1 MTNEKKQQIIE
12 LLKDKEVADSIGVMS
27 EGLVKL
33 FESIPADEPEEK
45 KPYDPGL
52 WFPKADERYYEAYVG
67 KDTIYGLSVGAENG
81 VAYPDNCW
89 KTSERAIEVGKK
101 IKFLM
106 LVERIRDTLQHE
118 GAVPNGFWVIV
129 FNEGDFEYAEIE
141 DVARIAGIKSLNTL
155 NSRKDKP
162 GNWTLGQLVH
172 IAAYFNRPVEW
183 LLADHSKE
191 GT

>member
-12 LLKDKEVADSIGVMS
+12 LLKDKETADAIGVIS

-45 KPYDPGL
+45 KPYDPGFWL
-52 WFPKADERYYEAYVG
+52 PKADERYYEAYVG
-67 KDTIYGLSVGAENG
+67 KDMIYGLGVGAEKG

-106 LVERIRDTLQHE
+106 LVERIRDKIQYE
-118 GAVPNGFWVIV
+118 GAPTNGLWVIV
-129 FNEGDFEYAEIE
+129 FNEGDFYYAEIDAYSGE
-141 DVARIAGIKSLNTL
+141 LYTSSLFLLSDIASKACDILN
-155 NSRKDKP
+155 KMKAD
-162 GNWTLGQLVH
+162 GQLD
-172 IAAYFNRPVEW
+172 W
-183 LLADHSKE
+183 LFK
-191 GT
+191 

>member
-52 WFPKADERYYEAYVG
+52 WLPKADERYYEAYVG
-67 KDTIYGLSVGAENG
+67 KDMIYGLGVGAENG

-89 KTSERAIEVGKK
+89 KTSKRAIEVGKK

-106 LVERIRDTLQHE
+106 LVERIRDKLQHE
-118 GAVPNGFWVIV
+118 DVAPNGFWVIV
-129 FNEGDFEYAEIE
+129 FNEGDFNYAEIE
-141 DVARIAGIKSLNTL
+141 TYSGEPYTSSLFYHSSIASRACDILN
-155 NSRKDKP
+155 KMKAD
-162 GNWTLGQLVH
+162 GQLD
-172 IAAYFNRPVEW
+172 W
-183 LLADHSKE
+183 LFK
-191 GT
+191 

>member
-1 MTNEKKQQIIE
+1 MTNKKKQQIIE

-52 WFPKADERYYEAYVG
+52 WFPKADEQYYETFVG
-67 KDTIYGLSVGAENG
+67 ENMIYGLGVGAEKG

-89 KTSERAIEVGKK
+89 KTSKRAIEVGKK

-106 LVERIRDTLQHE
+106 LVERIRDKIQYE
-118 GAVPNGFWVIV
+118 GATANGLWVIA
-129 FNEGDFEYAEIE
+129 FNEGDFNYAEIE
-141 DVARIAGIKSLNTL
+141 SYSGEPYTSSLFLRSDIANEACNILN
-155 NSRKDKP
+155 KMKAD
-162 GNWTLGQLVH
+162 GQLD
-172 IAAYFNRPVEW
+172 W
-183 LLADHSKE
+183 LFE
-191 GT
+191 

>member
-12 LLKDKEVADSIGVMS
+12 LLKDKETADAIGVIS

-45 KPYDPGL
+45 KPYDPGF

-67 KDTIYGLSVGAENG
+67 KDMIYGLGVGAEKG

-89 KTSERAIEVGKK
+89 KTSKRAIEVGKK

-106 LVERIRDTLQHE
+106 LVERIRDVVARGSVTFD
-118 GAVPNGFWVIV
+118 GYWVIACGKRDY
-129 FNEGDFEYAEIE
+129 FQYAGVDGRYGEPYTDSLFISS
-141 DVARIAGIKSLNTL
+141 KSAQEACDILN
-155 NSRKDKP
+155 KMKAD
-162 GNWTLGQLVH
+162 GQLD
-172 IAAYFNRPVEW
+172 W
-183 LLADHSKE
+183 LFK
-191 GT
+191 

>member
-12 LLKDKEVADSIGVMS
+12 LLKDKETADAIGVIS

-52 WFPKADERYYEAYVG
+52 WLPKADERYYEAYVG
-67 KDTIYGLSVGAENG
+67 KDMIYGLGVGAENG

-89 KTSERAIEVGKK
+89 KTSKRAIEVGKK

-106 LVERIRDTLQHE
+106 LVERIRDKLGDN
-118 GAVPNGFWVIV
+118 GAPSPNGWFVAYDKI
-129 FNEGDFEYAEIE
+129 EGRFMMWCSVNSWTDISAQFYSVDTANGACEI
-141 DVARIAGIKSLNTL
+141 LN
-155 NSRKDKP
+155 KMKAA
-162 GNWTLGQLVH
+162 GQLD
-172 IAAYFNRPVEW
+172 W
-183 LLADHSKE
+183 LLK
-191 GT
+191 